1 MASSTDPPSSARP
14 PGSTASP
21 GRDGS
26 PRSADSPAAAGPADS
41 APARSRVPVI
51 DLGPW
56 RSGDPDTRERTAARV
71 DEALRAAGFLLVTGH
86 GVDPRLPARIREA
99 AKELFR
105 LPAKAKQPY
114 AVAVGGRGW
123 LGPGA
128 EANSYA
134 EGAASPPDLKESW
147 SFAADVPTGD
157 PAVDAEWFRPNT
169 WPAEVPAL
177 RPLVVEYLARM
188 RALSDELLELLA
200 TALGLAADH
209 FTRHTGHPTW
219 GFNLNW
225 YPGTEVL
232 GEPLPGQFRIGAHT
246 DFGTVTVLDRQQGS
260 GGLQIHTD
268 ADGWQD
274 APYDPAAL
282 TVNIGDLMARWTGTA
297 GARAATGCC
306 RRPPTLRAR
315 NSSRSSTSTSATRTP
330 GSSRCRRRSA
340 GWCTSPWTPTRTCG
354 RNWTRSPCPET
365 AISFRRVTRPR
376 PPSLPP
382 EEGRFLLRGD
392 DHPSA
397 PA

>member
-1 MASSTDPPSSARP
+1 MASSASSSA
-14 PGSTASP
+14 
-21 GRDGS
+21 D
-26 PRSADSPAAAGPADS
+26 
-41 APARSRVPVI
+41 ARSRVPVI

-56 RSGDPDTRERTAARV
+56 RSGEAGARERIAARV
-71 DEALRAAGFLLVTGH
+71 DEALQAAGFLLITGH

-99 AKELFR
+99 AREFFR
-105 LPAKAKQPY
+105 LPAGAKEPY

-147 SFAADVPTGD
+147 SFAADEPTGD
-157 PAVDAEWFRPNT
+157 PSVDAEWFRPNA

-177 RPLVVEYLARM
+177 RPLVIEYTARM

-200 TALGLAADH
+200 TALGLEADR

-232 GEPLPGQFRIGAHT
+232 GDPLPGQFRIGAHT
-246 DFGTVTVLDRQQGS
+246 DFGTVTVLDREPGS

-282 TVNIGDLMARWTGTA
+282 TVNIGDLMARWTGDRWRA
-297 GARAATGCC
+297 GRH
-306 RRPPTLRAR
+306 RVLPPPADAPAEELV
-315 NSSRSSTSTSATRTP
+315 SLVYFYECDPHTRV
-330 GSSRCRRRSA
+330 
-340 GWCTSPWTPTRTCG
+340 
-354 RNWTRSPCPET
+354 E
-365 AISFRRVTRPR
+365 
-376 PPSLPP
+376 SLPP
-382 EEGRFLLRGD
+382 PVGRVVHEPVDSHTYLRAKLD
-392 DHPSA
+392 A
-397 PA
+397 ITVA